1 MSESKPFVT
10 GKIEVISVSQEI
22 AQNGIMPLTDG
33 FIRDPSVGSR
43 VFLFVAENT
52 ANELLQGQYSSQ
64 DNGMFISDMLAQNVE
79 RGPLPNTNIHLF
91 FNQFYDKGSD
101 PFLPLLGLRNNKIK
115 ILGLALLKDDKM
127 AGKIGLKDLFA
138 FKTLQEKNTKGD
150 HYLVKLDDGNE
161 VYLNKISSKWKV
173 NMTNLETSPKVEYD
187 VNLNLAIREFSGD
200 KLDQARIKKIKD
212 KIEEQFKQ
220 EAEEMIQY
228 FQELKVDPLGIG
240 SLARSRLRSWNKEKW
255 QDQYPNIEVVV
266 NSKVKISETGIA
278 E

>member
-1 MSESKPFVT
+1 
-10 GKIEVISVSQEI
+10 
-22 AQNGIMPLTDG
+22 
-33 FIRDPSVGSR
+33 
-43 VFLFVAENT
+43 
-52 ANELLQGQYSSQ
+52 
-64 DNGMFISDMLAQNVE
+64 
-79 RGPLPNTNIHLF
+79 
-91 FNQFYDKGSD
+91 
-101 PFLPLLGLRNNKIK
+101 
-115 ILGLALLKDDKM
+115 
-127 AGKIGLKDLFA
+127 
-138 FKTLQEKNTKGD
+138 
-150 HYLVKLDDGNE
+150 
-161 VYLNKISSKWKV
+161 
-173 NMTNLETSPKVEYD
+173 MTNLETSPKVEYD